1 MESNGVCSGRRDA
14 GSILSDNL
22 LPPCS
27 RKNYREVAEDRET
40 ALHLSF
46 PPSFLLTPLELWLPL
61 RADLRA
67 RSNTWATRWRT
78 KW

>member
-1 MESNGVCSGRRDA
+1 MAWSPTGSAQDA
-14 GSILSDNL
+14 ATLAPFSPKTSFHPVPAKTIAKSQ
-22 LPPCS
+22 
-27 RKNYREVAEDRET
+27 RIAKT
-40 ALHLSF
+40 ALPF

-61 RADLRA
+61 RAHLRA